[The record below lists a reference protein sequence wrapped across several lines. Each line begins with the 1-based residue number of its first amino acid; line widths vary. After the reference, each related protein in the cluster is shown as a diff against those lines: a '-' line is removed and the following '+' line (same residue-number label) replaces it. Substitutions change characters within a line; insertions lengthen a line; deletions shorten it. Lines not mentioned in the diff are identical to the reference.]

1 MQDTEKI
8 IQALK
13 DNRVIV
19 VAILSA
25 LRNIVQFIWLQK
37 KDLKIEKI
45 KKQLDIELLN
55 DEKFRTWYQS
65 FVDLTIDFLHKEKE
79 LGKTEQWIINFMKV
93 AILFAWPGTIKQFW
107 EYRKV
112 AGKQDNS
119 KDILLY
125 MEKLL
130 SCMRED
136 LGVSNKWLKDYDLL
150 QTLIVGDI
158 KKALDSK

>member
-45 KKQLDIELLN
+45 KKQ
-55 DEKFRTWYQS
+55 FRYR
-65 FVDLTIDFLHKEKE
+65 
-79 LGKTEQWIINFMKV
+79 II
-93 AILFAWPGTIKQFW
+93 
-107 EYRKV
+107 
-112 AGKQDNS
+112 
-119 KDILLY
+119 
-125 MEKLL
+125 
-130 SCMRED
+130 
-136 LGVSNKWLKDYDLL
+136 KWWK
-150 QTLIVGDI
+150 I
-158 KKALDSK
+158 

>member
-1 MQDTEKI
+1 MQDIEKI

-55 DEKFRTWYQS
+55 DEKFRT
-65 FVDLTIDFLHKEKE
+65 
-79 LGKTEQWIINFMKV
+79 
-93 AILFAWPGTIKQFW
+93 
-107 EYRKV
+107 
-112 AGKQDNS
+112 
-119 KDILLY
+119 
-125 MEKLL
+125 
-130 SCMRED
+130 
-136 LGVSNKWLKDYDLL
+136 
-150 QTLIVGDI
+150 
-158 KKALDSK
+158 

>member
-1 MQDTEKI
+1 MQDIEKI

-79 LGKTEQWIINFMKV
+79 LGKTEQWIIDFMKV
-93 AILFAWPGTIKQFW
+93 AILFAWPDTIKQFW

>member
-1 MQDTEKI
+1 MQDIEKI

-79 LGKTEQWIINFMKV
+79 LGKIEQWIIDFMKV
-93 AILFAWPGTIKQFW
+93 AILFAWPDTIKQFW

>member
-1 MQDTEKI
+1 MQDIEKI

-79 LGKTEQWIINFMKV
+79 LGKTEQWIIDFMKV
-93 AILFAWPGTIKQFW
+93 AILFAWPDTIKQFW

-130 SCMRED
+130 SCMRKD